1 MQTSTKKAG
10 HVEVS
15 CDMFIIITVTSTHV
29 QLGLIIVSISFNIPI
44 LTFFHISTHAICTQL
59 WHTRRRRGFE
69 VEGPKV
75 RRRKNF

>member
-1 MQTSTKKAG
+1 VQTSTKKAEVTG

-15 CDMFIIITVTSTHV
+15 CDMFIIITVTSTHM
-29 QLGLIIVSISFNIPI
+29 QLGLIILSISFNIPI

-69 VEGPKV
+69 VEGAQSPAP
-75 RRRKNF
+75 